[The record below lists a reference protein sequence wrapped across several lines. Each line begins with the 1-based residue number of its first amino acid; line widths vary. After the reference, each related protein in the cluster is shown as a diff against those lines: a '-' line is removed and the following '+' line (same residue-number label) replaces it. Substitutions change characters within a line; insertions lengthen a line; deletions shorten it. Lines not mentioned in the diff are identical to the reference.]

1 MTDSFVAALLTIH
14 NKMLQLGRKG
24 LLSYEWDLNLRK
36 LPFTGNC
43 GHQDSG
49 FPHIIHYLMFYVEAG
64 NDTET

>member
-24 LLSYEWDLNLRK
+24 LFSYDWDLNLRK
-36 LPFTGNC
+36 LPSKGNC

>member
-14 NKMLQLGRKG
+14 NKMLQLGQKG
-24 LLSYEWDLNLRK
+24 LLMDEWDLNLKK

-43 GHQDSG
+43 EYQDSG